1 MGVYGDQ
8 RTDDGTRLA
17 IDDRPTRTVGIMY
30 GPSGY
35 GADPA
40 AVSDKSKVTAG
51 LLQLLPGFL
60 LALGG
65 IGRLYAGNTTI
76 GVIQL
81 VATVIGWLSF
91 WCGFLLIVPFVISG
105 AVWLWFVIDGI
116 LMLAGRPVDGQGRPL
131 RA

>member
-1 MGVYGDQ
+1 
-8 RTDDGTRLA
+8 
-17 IDDRPTRTVGIMY
+17 MY
-30 GPSGY
+30 PAAGY

-40 AVSDKSKVTAG
+40 AHSDKSKVTAG

-60 LALGG
+60 VALGG
-65 IGRLYAGNTTI
+65 LGRLYAGNTTL
-76 GVIQL
+76 GVTQL
-81 VATVIGWLSF
+81 VATVVGWLSF

-116 LMLAGRPVDGQGRPL
+116 VMLAGRPVDGQGRPL